1 MSVVPPP
8 NNYSPGT
15 FNPAN
20 WRSNNT
26 GSLTPQTGAEFFIT
40 YPQAQNSITLQNTN
54 INGTINQGAYTL
66 TTGGGVF
73 TPSLTLSNSDL
84 SPQPDIAYSKTF
96 AGIAVQNSNFV
107 VQSKDNNNATSI
119 LTGNTTAVS
128 NPYKSIFR
136 NSASGTNCGFVFQ
149 NAANTNLLTLDSAG
163 NLTNAVS
170 SSAYVTSAS
179 PAFTGVP
186 TAPTASTG
194 TNTTQLATTA
204 FVLANAGTTPSTLQT
219 NTINLGSN
227 TAPTAQGNL
236 NVYNGNGTA
245 SFNLICGT
253 GGKAK
258 FNSGVNVPAQTTL
271 TDTTELVTYGY
282 TSTNY
287 APLAS
292 PALTGTPTAPSPP
305 TSDTSTKIA
314 TTEYVKSNLGSYAAL
329 ASPALTG
336 TPTAPT
342 AAVGTNTTQLAT
354 TAFVLANGGGNPFSQ
369 VTISNSNSNSLAFQ
383 VNPTVSANS
392 RLVTYLNPVA
402 GGLLPQATSTDVLLM
417 YLNTGD
423 TAGLCIGTSSGS
435 NPTNG
440 LRIIKTGITLYS
452 PIAYNTALSAYPL
465 SNSNQLSTI
474 TYVNQAIAS
483 VSTSYTVPVSITV
496 ATLTSP
502 ALSITAPTTAVV
514 NQSVFKLIQGI
525 STDSGNNSQSAIE
538 ITSNIPTTGTTG
550 GRFSVGVNSKYTA
563 GNPYAPFQTQAG
575 DTCLSYGVDATTA
588 GLSIGK
594 HDAVTASNGLRLT
607 STTITAYNPITLY
620 NNWGSGT
627 TPTSAANWTIKSSYN
642 SNYYIATYGTTVSFT
657 NPLPTAVE
665 LGTVSAVINMP
676 NLNSLTPTGYSLMG
690 VTSMFSDLTNTTIT
704 FRFVIYYFNS
714 AGGTPTFPA
723 IQYTWKLV

>member
-1 MSVVPPP
+1 M
-8 NNYSPGT
+8 
-15 FNPAN
+15 
-20 WRSNNT
+20 
-26 GSLTPQTGAEFFIT
+26 
-40 YPQAQNSITLQNTN
+40 
-54 INGTINQGAYTL
+54 
-66 TTGGGVF
+66 
-73 TPSLTLSNSDL
+73 
-84 SPQPDIAYSKTF
+84 
-96 AGIAVQNSNFV
+96 
-107 VQSKDNNNATSI
+107 
-119 LTGNTTAVS
+119 
-128 NPYKSIFR
+128 
-136 NSASGTNCGFVFQ
+136 
-149 NAANTNLLTLDSAG
+149 
-163 NLTNAVS
+163 
-170 SSAYVTSAS
+170 
-179 PAFTGVP
+179 
-186 TAPTASTG
+186 
-194 TNTTQLATTA
+194 
-204 FVLANAGTTPSTLQT
+204 
-219 NTINLGSN
+219 
-227 TAPTAQGNL
+227 
-236 NVYNGNGTA
+236 
-245 SFNLICGT
+245 
-253 GGKAK
+253 
-258 FNSGVNVPAQTTL
+258 
-271 TDTTELVTYGY
+271 
-282 TSTNY
+282 
-287 APLAS
+287 
-292 PALTGTPTAPSPP
+292 
-305 TSDTSTKIA
+305 
-314 TTEYVKSNLGSYAAL
+314 
-329 ASPALTG
+329 
-336 TPTAPT
+336 
-342 AAVGTNTTQLAT
+342 
-354 TAFVLANGGGNPFSQ
+354 
-369 VTISNSNSNSLAFQ
+369 
-383 VNPTVSANS
+383 
-392 RLVTYLNPVA
+392 
-402 GGLLPQATSTDVLLM
+402 
-417 YLNTGD
+417 
-423 TAGLCIGTSSGS
+423 
-435 NPTNG
+435 
-440 LRIIKTGITLYS
+440 YS